1 MFPAVG
7 GATVSII
14 IFLQYVMATIHN
26 LQKVRHFISKVAPRK
41 NHTFPPECD
50 GMFLILSYF
59 VRFEEPPKLVYWAV
73 HFDMFPRDTAMFYY
87 MMAANAGIEVGNFN
101 AAHLCEANHVS
112 ISGDPWCMWG
122 FWAKGDNHVH
132 VVVAFKKN

>member
-59 VRFEEPPKLVYWAV
+59 VRFEEPPKLVY
-73 HFDMFPRDTAMFYY
+73 
-87 MMAANAGIEVGNFN
+87 
-101 AAHLCEANHVS
+101 
-112 ISGDPWCMWG
+112 
-122 FWAKGDNHVH
+122 
-132 VVVAFKKN
+132 